1 MPLSQEDID
10 GRATR
15 HQPLRERERS
25 GAWPWILVLLGAGAV
40 YYLFTGRLRP

>member
-1 MPLSQEDID
+1 MPLSQQDID
-10 GRATR
+10 GRAAR
-15 HQPLRERERS
+15 HQPPRERS